1 MAPWIMLWRIVNC
14 LSKRLRD
21 IVVFT
26 LLNVVSI
33 SCAPIVLE
41 PTPGMTPTPTHT
53 PLATATATIVFPSPT
68 LSAILTASPSVMTL
82 QASRTTIPATRAPTR
97 TATLTSTRTP
107 LPPLEWDTRLDAL
120 DIKLIPATVQVG
132 QLYWRLTKAE
142 FWDEKERQGKHH
154 IFINVLDERGV
165 RIIGQKVIVEWPDE
179 KLVLV
184 TEDKPAPEYSANY
197 PLDINHY
204 PPWGTLGAFTA
215 SVDGLPSEKV
225 AGMGLPSRNIFVVY
239 LLTFQRTKR

>member
-1 MAPWIMLWRIVNC
+1 MKPRILGLILSAMAFETLIVAC
-14 LSKRLRD
+14 VTLTAEPAPTSLLS
-21 IVVFT
+21 V
-26 LLNVVSI
+26 
-33 SCAPIVLE
+33 
-41 PTPGMTPTPTHT
+41 TPAATQTSQPTPT
-53 PLATATATIVFPSPT
+53 F
-68 LSAILTASPSVMTL
+68 
-82 QASRTTIPATRAPTR
+82 
-97 TATLTSTRTP
+97 TSTALPVTATP
-107 LPPLEWDTRLDAL
+107 LPPTQTATRTQLPIRTRAPATPTSTRAPLLPPEWDVRLDAL
-120 DIKLIPATVQVG
+120 DIKLIPATVQAG
-132 QLYWRLTKAE
+132 QLYWRLTKTE

-239 LLTFQRTKR
+239 LLTFQRTQR